1 MSVFDP
7 GFGGIGG
14 KGAAR
19 STNLSHNL
27 NFACIAN
34 AGTLKTPARYIMG
47 RSEVSGNSQVEALG
61 SAAITARDHA
71 KVYAWESAS
80 ITAQGNAIVIA
91 ADKAQVIAM
100 DYSNIIAS
108 DSTTVYARDNAAIE
122 ALGKATV
129 YASGNSHV
137 RALESSTIH
146 ASGNCTVEASSLTGC
161 TVYLSE
167 RAQIVGK
174 KGNARIVQN

>member
-7 GFGGIGG
+7 GFGGSGSNS
-14 KGAAR
+14 AR
-19 STNLSHNL
+19 SANLSNNL
-27 NFACIAN
+27 NFACLAN
-34 AGTLKTPARYIMG
+34 AGTLKTPG
-47 RSEVSGNSQVEALG
+47 RFIIGRNEVGGNSQVEALG

-91 ADKAQVIAM
+91 ADRAQVIAL

-108 DSTTVYARDNAAIE
+108 DQVTVYARDNAAIE

-129 YASGNSHV
+129 YASGNSHI
-137 RALESSTIH
+137 RALESATIH
-146 ASGNCTVEASSLTGC
+146 ASGNCTVEAASLTGC

-174 KGNARIVQN
+174 TGNARIIQN

>member
-1 MSVFDP
+1 MSIFDP
-7 GFGGIGG
+7 AFSGIGG
-14 KGAAR
+14 KLPAANI
-19 STNLSHNL
+19 SNNL
-27 NFACIAN
+27 NFACLAN
-34 AGTLKTPARYIMG
+34 AGTLKSPTRFIMG
-47 RSEVSGNSQVEALG
+47 RTEVSGNSQVEALG
-61 SAAITARDHA
+61 SAAITARDRS

-108 DSTTVYARDNAAIE
+108 DSVTVYARDNAAIE

-146 ASGNCTVEASSLTGC
+146 ASGNCTVEAMSLTGC

-167 RAQIVGK
+167 RAQIVGH